1 MSGGA
6 GLSMEEGVGAGV
18 VNGKKKAHRRLRERL
33 VITTLIYSNDR

>member
-18 VNGKKKAHRRLRERL
+18 VNGKKKAQHRGVCER
-33 VITTLIYSNDR
+33 DW